1 MTLIQN
7 RADAVACTLLSF
19 LCGDTMKISVVIPA
33 HNEEDCLEATVCG
46 LVAVLKRERIP
57 HEIVIVNDNSV
68 DGTLDVCRKLTH
80 LYETVHYVNNRPPHG
95 FGFAVRLG
103 LSEFTGDAVAI
114 VMADGSDDP
123 EDLVSGYRKLVEGYD
138 CAMGSRFMRE
148 SRVVDYQMH
157 KLLLNRLANCFIKVI
172 FGIHYNDVTN
182 AFKLYRRQVIE
193 GIQPILSHH
202 FNLTVELPLKAM
214 TRGFSYAVFPI
225 RWYNRKAG
233 ISKLKIKE
241 MGSRYLFIVLYVWL
255 EKHLSRGDYQRA
267 DHIPNVAVKPIT
279 GNAAEDNGIGF
290 HHEIGTRDKS
300 MREHG

>member
-1 MTLIQN
+1 MK
-7 RADAVACTLLSF
+7 LS
-19 LCGDTMKISVVIPA
+19 VILPA
-33 HNEEDCLEATVCG
+33 HNEEDCLEGTVCG
-46 LVAVLKRERIP
+46 LIAVLNREKIP

-68 DGTLDVCRKLTH
+68 DGTLDICRRLTH
-80 LYETVHYVNNRPPHG
+80 RYENVRYVNNLPPNG

-103 LSEFTGDAVAI
+103 LSEFRGDAVAI

-123 EDLVSGYRKLVEGYD
+123 EDLISGYSKLTEGHD
-138 CAMGSRFMRE
+138 CAFGSRFMRN
-148 SRVVDYQMH
+148 SRVIDYPAH
-157 KLLLNRLANCFIKVI
+157 KLVLNRLANWFIKVI
-172 FGIHYNDVTN
+172 FGIRYNDVTN

-255 EKHLSRGDYQRA
+255 EKHLSRGDYRRRNDVSATTALSTPSISPFPVQGARHSEA
-267 DHIPNVAVKPIT
+267 GSPPTNMPVRND
-279 GNAAEDNGIGF
+279 G
-290 HHEIGTRDKS
+290 
-300 MREHG
+300 